1 MPAKRAQTLGSS
13 SFTAIQGSMWEDPS
27 FPAPGSPLTP
37 LWVLCQAAPAP
48 TGALGHCQSSAR
60 PAWLPGQA
68 GQLACEVRLL
78 FGRSNSAALQAPVL
92 PPSTST
98 GPMHTHLRSGEHHGT
113 RGVLGQCGQMPVPRA
128 GSVGCWAPRR
138 RLGKARQTKGSQTP
152 REGLDQSLSQSVVC
166 PAQSSQAGSAPSAA
180 FSLCG
185 QGWCQRR
192 NLLISSYSSRSLP
205 QASQP
210 PFPPSRLDC
219 RPSAAEPAGA
229 GMCESH
235 VSLLQTVGKCCSSEL
250 TAAALPQPQPRPW
263 PRNRSWAGRPGTPP
277 VHSRSAPLSVD
288 PLPAPSPAGDK
299 EHLSPQCLPQPPRV
313 VKEGLLTWFS
323 FRNSCFPALLCWGL
337 FFFFSS

>member
-1 MPAKRAQTLGSS
+1 MPAKRPQTWAAAPPLPS
-13 SFTAIQGSMWEDPS
+13 QGSCGKTLSCTRISSATPGCSVRLSQQPLVHWDTANPLHPLPGELACLPGKRGCCLARTTVLLPRLQS
-27 FPAPGSPLTP
+27 LPQAPR
-37 LWVLCQAAPAP
+37 AAPCTPHLCWGNAEGHQGCWGSA
-48 TGALGHCQSSAR
+48 GAAGRERGLRAGPSRAR
-60 PAWLPGQA
+60 QRGAKPPGKAWIR
-68 GQLACEVRLL
+68 ACPR
-78 FGRSNSAALQAPVL
+78 VL
-92 PPSTST
+92 SCS
-98 GPMHTHLRSGEHHGT
+98 HKA
-113 RGVLGQCGQMPVPRA
+113 PRA
-128 GSVGCWAPRR
+128 
-138 RLGKARQTKGSQTP
+138 
-152 REGLDQSLSQSVVC
+152 
-166 PAQSSQAGSAPSAA
+166 QAGSAPSAA

-192 NLLISSYSSRSLP
+192 NLLISSSSSRSLP

-263 PRNRSWAGRPGTPP
+263 PRNRSWAGRPGTP
-277 VHSRSAPLSVD
+277 VHSRSAPLSVG

-299 EHLSPQCLPQPPRV
+299 EHLSPQRLPQPPRV

-323 FRNSCFPALLCWGL
+323 FRNSCSPALLC
-337 FFFFSS
+337 FFFFRR